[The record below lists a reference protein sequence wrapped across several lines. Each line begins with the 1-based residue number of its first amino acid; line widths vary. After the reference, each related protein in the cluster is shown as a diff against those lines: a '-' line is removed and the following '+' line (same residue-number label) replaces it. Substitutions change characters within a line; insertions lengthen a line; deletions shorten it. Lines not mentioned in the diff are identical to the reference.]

1 MKRAGYSLIEILA
14 VLAVAAFFLT
24 TAAMSLSGLQDKIH
38 LHRAAWEV
46 GSRLNYARYKALAE
60 GRPIRVRFSSGGY
73 AVEMYDP
80 DREVWRPD
88 RRGVLDRVAVAAN
101 NAPMFHPSGAVSHMA
116 TIRLE
121 NGRGRYRI
129 TVAITGRIKVLK
141 E

>member
-14 VLAVAAFFLT
+14 VLSIGAFFLT
-24 TAAMSLSGLQDKIH
+24 TAAISLSGLQERIH
-38 LHRAAWEV
+38 LHRAVWEV

-60 GRPIRVRFSSGGY
+60 GCPTRVRFSPKGY
-73 AVEMYDP
+73 AVEFFDG
-80 DREVWRPD
+80 DRDVWRPD
-88 RRGVLDRVAVAAN
+88 RRGVLDRVAVSAN
-101 NAPMFHPSGAVSHMA
+101 NTPMFHPSGAVSHLA

-129 TVAITGRIKVLK
+129 TIAISGRIRILK